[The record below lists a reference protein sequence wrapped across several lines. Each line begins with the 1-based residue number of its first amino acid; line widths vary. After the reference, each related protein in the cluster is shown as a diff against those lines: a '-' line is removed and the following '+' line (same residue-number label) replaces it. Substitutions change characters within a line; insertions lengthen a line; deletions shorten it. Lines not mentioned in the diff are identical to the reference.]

1 MEYTVKS
8 GSPEKQRIGCVV
20 AGVYLSRKLSPS
32 AKILDKASGGLISNL
47 VRRGELEGD
56 LGGTLLLHNVENTL
70 CDRVLLI
77 GCGKEKDLNT
87 RNFREIN
94 KVLPTRAIAVTQP
107 SRES

>member
-20 AGVYLSRKLSPS
+20 AAVYAPRTLSAA
-32 AKILDKASGGLISNL
+32 AKTLDKACGGMISNL
-47 VRRGELEGD
+47 IRRGEMEGD

-77 GCGKEKDLNT
+77 GCGKEK
-87 RNFREIN
+87 EID
-94 KVLPTRAIAVTQP
+94 TRAFRKINSTMASTLK
-107 SRES
+107 SLSLIHI